1 MTPETPIYAVDRAD
15 ADGFEPFTPAAIPA
29 GELHWLRRADPPGA
43 EIVAAIWRAEPC
55 TFDYL
60 FDSDEAC
67 YVIEGEAT
75 VELLDRGETVP
86 LRAGDIAW
94 FPAGTRA
101 IWHVTQAF
109 RKFVVGPAPPS
120 P

>member
-1 MTPETPIYAVDRAD
+1 MPPEQPVYAVDRAD
-15 ADGFEPFTPAAIPA
+15 ADGFEAFIPDGVPT
-29 GELHWLRRADPPGA
+29 GELHWLRRPDPPGS

-55 TFDYL
+55 TFHYL

-75 VELLDRGETVP
+75 VELLDHGETIP

-101 IWHVTQAF
+101 IWRVTQAF
-109 RKFVVGPAPPS
+109 RKFVVGPAPPN